1 MVFAS
6 GWIYLGIKTSYC
18 TVVFVNETDSS
29 VVEKMLEHLVLHW
42 QNHWAS
48 TNIAVKNNNWYQTQ
62 TNMESQVSFF
72 TADQAGSTDEM
83 NRISLSKFY
92 KPNITFTDAFI
103 SVLQYHSDS
112 VSCIY
117 WRLKNDGLFIALFLN
132 WYLLF
137 WNQFLIWS
145 SVMYRIFDKRAR
157 SLRVRYIWRENTS
170 SK

>member
-1 MVFAS
+1 
-6 GWIYLGIKTSYC
+6 
-18 TVVFVNETDSS
+18 
-29 VVEKMLEHLVLHW
+29 
-42 QNHWAS
+42 
-48 TNIAVKNNNWYQTQ
+48 
-62 TNMESQVSFF
+62 MESQVSFF
-72 TADQAGSTDEM
+72 NADQAGSTDEM
-83 NRISLSKFY
+83 NGISLSKFY

-103 SVLQYHSDS
+103 SVLQYHNDS

-145 SVMYRIFDKRAR
+145 SVMYRIFDNRAR
-157 SLRVRYIWRENTS
+157 SSRVRYIWRENTS